1 MLAYYL
7 GPPIIDDAMI
17 HNTLITLL
25 VPFLM
30 VGTTPIA
37 VVTGPII
44 QIPDNPKS
52 EHQNV
57 QIYNWF

>member
-57 QIYNWF
+57 